1 MTRRTGVTL
10 GSVAVVV
17 AIAAGIWLAS
27 GVSMRGAPAPGT
39 PAPPAAASRDAQ
51 VVAGSLEALVMDLEL
66 LPMDGQTPKPFTL
79 ESLDGRRVALAD
91 LAGRPA
97 LLYFWATW

>member
-1 MTRRTGVTL
+1 MTRRTMLALGGVA
-10 GSVAVVV
+10 AVVV
-17 AIAAGIWLAS
+17 VGGVWLGS
-27 GVSMRGAPAPGT
+27 GVLTRDVRAPAPPT
-39 PAPPAAASRDAQ
+39 SSSRGAQ
-51 VVAGSLEALVMDLEL
+51 VVAGSLEDLVMDLEL
-66 LPMDGQTPKPFTL
+66 VPMDGQTPKPFTL

>member
-1 MTRRTGVTL
+1 MTRRTTL
-10 GSVAVVV
+10 VFGAAAAVVV
-17 AIAAGIWLAS
+17 AGGAWL
-27 GVSMRGAPAPGT
+27 GVLTLRAPAPRT
-39 PAPPAAASRDAQ
+39 SPSRSAQ
-51 VVAGSLEALVMDLEL
+51 VVAGSLEELVMDLEL
-66 LPMDGQTPKPFTL
+66 VPMDGQTPKPFTL

>member
-1 MTRRTGVTL
+1 MTRRTKLAL

-17 AIAAGIWLAS
+17 GVGAGVWLGS
-27 GVSMRGAPAPGT
+27 GVPTRDARAPTARPSPSRG
-39 PAPPAAASRDAQ
+39 AQ
-51 VVAGSLEALVMDLEL
+51 VVAGSLEGLMMDLEL
-66 LPMDGQTPKPFTL
+66 VPLDGQTPKPFTL
-79 ESLDGRRVALAD
+79 ESLDGTRVALAD

>member
-1 MTRRTGVTL
+1 MRIVGWTL
-10 GSVAVVV
+10 GLGLIAVALV
-17 AIAAGIWLAS
+17 AGWLALRMA
-27 GVSMRGAPAPGT
+27 VDRAPTGR
-39 PAPPAAASRDAQ
+39 SAQ
-51 VVAGSLEALVMDLEL
+51 VATGSLDDLLMDLQL
-66 LPMDGQTPKPFTL
+66 LPLEGQSPKPFTL

>member
-1 MTRRTGVTL
+1 MTRRTKLAL

-17 AIAAGIWLAS
+17 VVGAGVWLGA
-27 GVSMRGAPAPGT
+27 GVAKRDAGAPTSRPSPSRSAPG
-39 PAPPAAASRDAQ
+39 
-51 VVAGSLEALVMDLEL
+51 VGGSLADLMMDLEL
-66 LPMDGQTPKPFTL
+66 IPMDGQTPKPFTL
-79 ESLDGRRVALAD
+79 ESLDGKRVALAD